1 MPVRKQ
7 MTRREALQALA
18 AAAPALTVAQA
29 LGATKG
35 DTPGA
40 DVPKRL
46 GPAGRLVFSAEE
58 LLKRPR
64 VLGIDRTVFYFHFRP
79 ARPADIV
86 VTRDPETGELD
97 FTPQTFGPLT
107 DHPLTLCLHTN
118 RSASPHSTRNLGRA
132 GAEAV
137 VALPGP
143 ELVRQTW
150 MCAVPMPRGICEGE
164 AAGLT
169 PLPSHVVSV
178 PGIAECPVN
187 LECRVEFVRQ
197 QYSHNAVF
205 LKVVGASVDEELL
218 KMDRRDVIRRGPTY
232 EVDDAT
238 NKWNGAVER
247 LGTNHELLEC
257 PGFPVGPKAGP
268 EAGPA
273 GWIRDLHEAGHLSQ
287 AERDHVLAW
296 LTTLDESPASPSN
309 EARRTL
315 AQRLTKVFEL
325 AAWEEWKA
333 LHAHLSSQAGL

>member
-1 MPVRKQ
+1 MPKRGQ
-7 MTRREALQALA
+7 MTRREALRALA
-18 AAAPALTVAQA
+18 SAAPALTAVQA
-29 LGATKG
+29 LGAAKG
-35 DTPGA
+35 NAPDAGA
-40 DVPKRL
+40 LKRHK
-46 GPAGRLVFSAEE
+46 PTGRLVFSAEE
-58 LLKRPR
+58 LLARPR

-86 VTRDPETGELD
+86 VTRDPETGEID

-118 RSASPHSTRNLGRA
+118 RSASPHSTRNLGRI

-150 MCAVPMPRGICEGE
+150 ICAVPMPRGICEGE

-169 PLPSHVVSV
+169 LLPSHVVSV

-205 LKVVGASVDEELL
+205 LRVVGASVDEELL
-218 KMDRRDVIRRGPTY
+218 KMDRLDIIRRGPTY

-247 LGTNHELLEC
+247 LGTNHDLLEC

-268 EAGPA
+268 EAGA
-273 GWIRDLHEAGHLSQ
+273 AAWVRDLHEAGHLSQ
-287 AERDHVLAW
+287 SECDRILAW
-296 LTTLDESPASPSN
+296 LSALDELPVFASNS
-309 EARRTL
+309 ARQTL
-315 AQRLTKVFEL
+315 VQRLTKVFEL
-325 AAWEEWKA
+325 AAWEEWDA
-333 LHAHLSSQAGL
+333 LHTHLSSSSDA

>member
-1 MPVRKQ
+1 MPTRRQ
-7 MTRREALQALA
+7 MTRREAIRALA
-18 AAAPALTVAQA
+18 STAPVLTAVQA
-29 LGATKG
+29 LGAAKG
-35 DTPGA
+35 DAPGRRA
-40 DVPKRL
+40 LKRHE
-46 GPAGRLVFSAEE
+46 PTGRLVFSAEE
-58 LLKRPR
+58 LLERPR
-64 VLGIDRTVFYFHFRP
+64 VQGIDRTAFYFHFRP

-86 VTRDPETGELD
+86 VTRDPDTGEID

-118 RSASPHSTRNLGRA
+118 RSASPHSTRNLGRV
-132 GAEAV
+132 GTEAV

-143 ELVRQTW
+143 DLVRQTW
-150 MCAVPMPRGICEGE
+150 ICAVPMPRGICEGE

-169 PLPSHVVSV
+169 LLPSCVVSV

-218 KMDRRDVIRRGPTY
+218 RMDRLDIIRRGPTY

-238 NKWNGAVER
+238 NKWGGAVER

-268 EAGPA
+268 EAGA
-273 GWIRDLHEAGHLSQ
+273 AAWIQDLQEAGHLSQ
-287 AERDHVLAW
+287 AECDQILAW
-296 LTTLDESPASPSN
+296 LTALEELPAAPSHEACQTLE
-309 EARRTL
+309 
-315 AQRLTKVFEL
+315 QRLTKVFEL
-325 AAWEEWKA
+325 AAWEEWDA
-333 LHAHLSSQAGL
+333 LHTHLSSRPNL